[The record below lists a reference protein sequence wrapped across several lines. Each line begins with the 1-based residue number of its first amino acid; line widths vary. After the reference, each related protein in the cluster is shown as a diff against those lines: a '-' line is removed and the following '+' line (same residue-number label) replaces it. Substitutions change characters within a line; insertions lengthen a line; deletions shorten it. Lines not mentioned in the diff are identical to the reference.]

1 MQLGSLRSLIG
12 HIRRNGGTPSIDGI
26 ATELGSTSSAQHA
39 PVLLPLQQTHDNRYV
54 QRVVTGIQAK
64 LKVGQPG
71 DIYEQEVDQVAEP
84 SRVGDGAMGNQ
95 MRAIRGLPSGQFVF
109 DRFAG
114 RGRKSDDAELATT
127 IPHRKMAVDLSN
139 RFDRRRRAC
148 LGYG

>member
-1 MQLGSLRSLIG
+1 MNGSIAVAKELDARKMPSSTKESDESISRLRDEPERQIGSLWSVIDNISRDD
-12 HIRRNGGTPSIDGI
+12 GTPSVDSI
-26 ATELGSTSSAQHA
+26 ATHLSGMHTAQHA

-95 MRAIRGLPSGQFVF
+95 MRAIRGLPVASSFLTG
-109 DRFAG
+109 
-114 RGRKSDDAELATT
+114 L
-127 IPHRKMAVDLSN
+127 
-139 RFDRRRRAC
+139 
-148 LGYG
+148 